1 LTRAADDMDILP
13 LWVDEIAGLHI
24 AQVLH
29 RCRLMKRKHNIELFI
44 FDFAQLML
52 ADGKDRYERVSNVA
66 ESIARFSRTDD
77 CASMLLSQLGREDK
91 KSRKEIPPTMDDL
104 KGSGSL
110 EENADMVG
118 LLWRRTGEHE
128 NEDQFIIAKQ
138 RHGPICSEKVY
149 FNKEFLIYKD
159 RD

>member
-1 LTRAADDMDILP
+1 
-13 LWVDEIAGLHI
+13 
-24 AQVLH
+24 
-29 RCRLMKRKHNIELFI
+29 
-44 FDFAQLML
+44 
-52 ADGKDRYERVSNVA
+52 VA